1 MSQYQLTLKAY
12 VREGDKNMKKI
23 SVEYHTKLEKYEKD
37 VRTMTDEVLALYQ
50 VVIGLMSAL
59 MSAIVIQYIIAVYAG
74 MNQAKRGFCGLYTA
88 SWMLSTAV
96 VLFQLLFPIALSV
109 STVALAVGTVVDR
122 FVCTP
127 AQNPGAPSSLAIVD
141 FFISKV
147 VQEQEAKHRILEN
160 TGILFV
166 GPALMQRDSNLGL
179 STSRQQHDHGVGKC
193 GMDAGKQNKTEP
205 DPNSTSPEAA
215 QHAKQYAQ
223 SSLSKE
229 QQTWRTLSETDFE
242 EAMALS
248 ERTRQGVRKTAVTA
262 ASGQEHRSTTVTPL
276 SSEYRRQSPDS
287 PLAQSGSK
295 TQARDTVLEIAQR
308 FAKCSTDHMS
318 YIHLLGD
325 ALALQL
331 TRRYMGAAGAPITA
345 IIDKEKPLP
354 NIDTLAQQ
362 LGAGKTLN
370 LGAELR
376 DRLTMLSDVKSVLD
390 EVAKLSISSQT
401 FQQLAD
407 TATQS
412 KASFGDIDN
421 TKASLRG
428 MVQNIPIDDVKRDI
442 EKAADEL
449 DKITTDEKTGFN
461 EQMDAVINAS
471 TDLIAACMVNGQPLP
486 EYVRDNVA
494 DWGSKEANFRQSVE
508 QLIGKMEEMKSGLG
522 KDMEKFFRH
531 ARHQMATVTTYQTR
545 TCGK

>member
-50 VVIGLMSAL
+50 VVIGLMCAL
-59 MSAIVIQYIIAVYAG
+59 MSAIVIQYIIAAVYAG

-122 FVCTP
+122 
-127 AQNPGAPSSLAIVD
+127 
-141 FFISKV
+141 
-147 VQEQEAKHRILEN
+147 R
-160 TGILFV
+160 
-166 GPALMQRDSNLGL
+166 R
-179 STSRQQHDHGVGKC
+179 QHDHGVGKC

-205 DPNSTSPEAA
+205 DPNSTSPEAM

-248 ERTRQGVRKTAVTA
+248 ERTRQGVRKTAGTA
-262 ASGQEHRSTTVTPL
+262 ASGQEHRNTTVTPL
-276 SSEYRRQSPDS
+276 SSEYRRLSPDS

-318 YIHLLGD
+318 YIQLLGD

-354 NIDTLAQQ
+354 NIDTLAKQ

-407 TATQS
+407 SATQS
-412 KASFGDIDN
+412 KASFSDIDN
-421 TKASLRG
+421 TKTSLRG
-428 MVQNIPIDDVKRDI
+428 MAQNMPIDDVKRDI

-449 DKITTDEKTGFN
+449 DKITKDEKTGFN
-461 EQMDAVINAS
+461 EQMLRDSFGDCHSIYVLYMTTVDTFCDGAVRLFSGFWFSVWWYMVLGIPGWMLALAMS
-471 TDLIAACMVNGQPLP
+471 TF
-486 EYVRDNVA
+486 Y
-494 DWGSKEANFRQSVE
+494 
-508 QLIGKMEEMKSGLG
+508 
-522 KDMEKFFRH
+522 
-531 ARHQMATVTTYQTR
+531 ARLSAVSDTSTYYF
-545 TCGK
+545 